1 MLFMSDDLPVSFAPV
16 MIVAR
21 LWKFSVRARSV
32 SDDSKTSLFIEKGNM
47 GFLS

>member
-1 MLFMSDDLPVSFAPV
+1 MLLISDDLPVSFSPV

-21 LWKFSVRARSV
+21 LWKFIIRARSV
-32 SDDSKTSLFIEKGNM
+32 SDDIKTSLFIEKGNM